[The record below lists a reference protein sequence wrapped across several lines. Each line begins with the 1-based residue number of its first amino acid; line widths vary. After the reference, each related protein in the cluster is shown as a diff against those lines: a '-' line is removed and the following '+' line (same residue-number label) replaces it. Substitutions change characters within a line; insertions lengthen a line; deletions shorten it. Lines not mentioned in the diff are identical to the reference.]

1 MTIPLNYTIF
11 SNTNRLV
18 LLQNDNLPFFNGELS
33 DAVREF
39 EDGLEEEIILNFADL
54 DAGLGRVKACYQQV
68 IFAAGG
74 LVKTPQGKLL
84 VINRLGCWDLP
95 KGKVEPGE
103 TMDLA
108 ALREVEEETGLQR
121 INLGPMLIKTFHTYP
136 LKGHQVFKETHWYAM
151 TAPEQKLIAQTEED
165 ITQAIWITPNELP
178 GILQDTYG
186 NIRLV
191 IEAGAK

>member
-1 MTIPLNYTIF
+1 M
-11 SNTNRLV
+11 
-18 LLQNDNLPFFNGELS
+18 LLQNENLPFFNGELA
-33 DAVREF
+33 DVLREF
-39 EDGLEEEIILNFADL
+39 EQGLEPEIILNFSNM
-54 DAGLGRVKACYQQV
+54 DAGLERVKACYHQV

-95 KGKVEPGE
+95 KGKVEAGE

-108 ALREVEEETGLQR
+108 ALREVEEETGLQT
-121 INLGPMLIKTFHTYP
+121 ITLGPLLIKTFHTYP

-151 TAPEQKLIAQTEED
+151 TALEQKLTAQTEED

-178 GILQDTYG
+178 EILEDTYG
-186 NIRLV
+186 NIKLV
-191 IEAGAK
+191 IEAGE